1 MKAGDRHPKNYY
13 AWSYARQ
20 LLTALSTGEILPS
33 SPARQI
39 GKHQIDGKRM
49 NKIAATSVFQVQKWC
64 LAHPRDISGW
74 TFLEYLL
81 TTGLGWEREGRR
93 AEERMK
99 CDGGGLE
106 GRAKG
111 QLRNGI
117 RKEVDEMVRRVVKES
132 EDFVSKFQ
140 WKGDSLTWFLNA
152 MGSVEE
158 ERKRRRCDENENYDA

>member
-20 LLTALSTGEILPS
+20 LLTALSTGEILS

-39 GKHQIDGKRM
+39 GKHQIDATRM
-49 NKIAATSVFQVQKWC
+49 NQIAAISIFPVQKWC

-81 TTGLGWEREGRR
+81 TTGLGWERKGQIEEGT
-93 AEERMK
+93 K
-99 CDGGGLE
+99 CNGGGLE

-111 QLRNGI
+111 RLENGD
-117 RKEVDEMVRRVVKES
+117 RKVVDEMVRRVVRES

-140 WKGDSLTWFLNA
+140 WKGDSLAWFLNA
-152 MGSVEE
+152 MRAVKQVAK
-158 ERKRRRCDENENYDA
+158 ER